1 MLKRIT
7 SWSFQHRRLVVAAWI
22 GILVA
27 INFAAMTFGGE
38 NKQEFLSP
46 GTDSKAA
53 IDLLDERFPAQAG
66 DTVSIV
72 IHDEAGVTSAGVLA
86 VAEPLVERVRELPH
100 ILAVSAPWD
109 PGGSGQVSSDGT
121 IGYAVVQLDST
132 SARFPVEVATEMIDL
147 AADAR
152 LSGVQIELAGQA
164 IDNAQS
170 TSIGA
175 EGPGLLARR
184 HHSAGRVR
192 VTRGDGSSA
201 RHRAVRCRCRT
212 GRRRAARQL
221 HRRARLGELG
231 RDDDRPRRRHRL
243 RAVDRHPLPQRARL
257 RCHPDRGR
265 VGRDG
270 HRWAVGRLRRDH
282 RRHLPAR
289 HADDEPAVRPRRRLL
304 RGGHRA
310 RRDAGRTHAAP
321 GAARVHRTQHRP
333 AAAAVQAPVRRSRRT
348 RLLVPVEP
356 NHPTSPRRHRPR
368 RSARPRRADR
378 TRHRAAPRV
387 PGRRQ
392 RPDESHHPPRLRPD
406 DRRLRRRLQR
416 HVRARRRQR

>member
-72 IHDEAGVTSAGVLA
+72 IHDDAGVTSPGVLA

-100 ILAVSAPWD
+100 IVAVSAPWE
-109 PGGSGQVSSDGT
+109 PGGAAQVSGDGT
-121 IGYAVVQLDST
+121 TGYAIVQLDST
-132 SARFPVEVATEMIDL
+132 SAALPGRGRDRDDRPRRRRSTL
-147 AADAR
+147 R
-152 LSGVQIELAGQA
+152 SAGR
-164 IDNAQS
+164 
-170 TSIGA
+170 
-175 EGPGLLARR
+175 ARR
-184 HHSAGRVR
+184 PGDRQRPIHQHRCRRTRTARRRDHSADRVR
-192 VTRGDGSSA
+192 VTRRDGASA
-201 RHRAVRCRCRT
+201 RHRTVRCRCRT

-243 RAVDRHPLPQRARL
+243 RPVDRHPLPQRARP
-257 RCHPDRGR
+257 RCHPERGGG
-265 VGRDG
+265 GRDG
-270 HRWAVGRLRRDH
+270 HRGTVGRVRRDH
-282 RRHLPAR
+282 RRHLAAR

-304 RGGHRA
+304 GGGHRA
-310 RRDAGRTHAAP
+310 RRDVGRTHAAP
-321 GAARVHRTQHRP
+321 GAARVRRTQHRP
-333 AAAAVQAPVRRSRRT
+333 AAAAVPAPVRRPRRT

-356 NHPTSPRRHRPR
+356 NHPTSPRRHRAR
-368 RSARPRRADR
+368 RSARPRGADR
-378 TRHRAAPRV
+378 PRHRAAPRV

-392 RPDESHHPPRLRPD
+392 RPDQPHHPPRLRPD